1 MKKESWLIS
10 GDGVY
15 QNGSRVVSRY
25 GPNINSLLVGHTVG
39 ILVDN
44 NHGLHLYVN
53 GVDQGVACQD
63 IPERVWAVFDLYGK
77 CDEIV
82 INTSLPHHIQLHHPH
97 IVCSLEKKVDKYI
110 LNC

>member
-53 GVDQGVACQD
+53 GVDQGVAF
-63 IPERVWAVFDLYGK
+63 RVFKSDLGGAA
-77 CDEIV
+77 
-82 INTSLPHHIQLHHPH
+82 LFPH
-97 IVCSLEKKVDKYI
+97 ILTKNQDYTVNFGQL
-110 LNC
+110 